1 MKIKILKQTFVKG
14 QLAEVGEVIEATQTD
29 GEYLIGI
36 KKAEL
41 TNNETKK
48 NIEPKENKSIGL
60 KKSSKFKKLFK
71 K

>member
-14 QLAEVGEVIEATQTD
+14 QLAETGDVVEATQQD
-29 GEYLIGI
+29 GEYLVGLG
-36 KKAEL
+36 KAEL
-41 TNNETKK
+41 TKSETK